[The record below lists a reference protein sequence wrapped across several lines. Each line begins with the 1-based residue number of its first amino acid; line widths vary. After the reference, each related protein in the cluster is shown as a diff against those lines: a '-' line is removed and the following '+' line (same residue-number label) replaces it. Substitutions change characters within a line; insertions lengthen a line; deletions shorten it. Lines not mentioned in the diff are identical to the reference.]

1 MCCLSKCEK
10 QKQRHDA
17 HSRDREF
24 DIGESVLARNLREG
38 PKWLPGTIIERTG
51 PVSYRVQVGDQLWRR
66 HTDQLLSS
74 LITPAGSSVEKS
86 QVATD
91 MDSMTSPAP
100 ERSVGDL
107 PVSQPVIP
115 QAGTAQSSSDGT
127 VTPSTTVVNMPPGT
141 ESGLTSPRKR
151 YPRRQ
156 RRPPDRLSQDT

>member
-1 MCCLSKCEK
+1 MGKQAE

-17 HSRDREF
+17 PSRDREF

-38 PKWLPGTIIERTG
+38 LKWLPGTIIERTG
-51 PVSYRVQVGDQLWRR
+51 PDSYRVQVGDQLWRR

-74 LITPAGSSVEKS
+74 LITPAESSVKKS
-86 QVATD
+86 QVTID

-115 QAGTAQSSSDGT
+115 QAGTAQSSPEGT
-127 VTPSTTVVNMPPGT
+127 VTPGTTVVDMPTGT
-141 ESGLTSPRKR
+141 ESVLTSTQKR
-151 YPRRQ
+151 YPKR
-156 RRPPDRLSQDT
+156 